1 MLDVHIQYTEVTV
14 VALVFP
20 GSSVVKNLPANA
32 GDVALI
38 SGSGRSPGEGNSNPL
53 LSSCLENAMDS
64 GAYGATVGYSSQ
76 VHKRVRHNLA
86 TKSQQEQTM
95 KAK

>member
-1 MLDVHIQYTEVTV
+1 MEG
-14 VALVFP
+14 FP
-20 GSSVVKNLPANA
+20 DGSMVKNLPAHARDA
-32 GDVALI
+32 GSIA
-38 SGSGRSPGEGNSNPL
+38 GSGRSPGEGNSNPL

>member
-53 LSSCLENAMDS
+53 QYS
-64 GAYGATVGYSSQ
+64 GLRNPMEREVWQTTANG
-76 VHKRVRHNLA
+76 LA
-86 TKSQQEQTM
+86 KKSDMTW
-95 KAK
+95 